1 MDTSFPKDRIRVVLL
16 EGVHPAAVEAFTR
29 DGFRVEAERGSPDLA
44 RLREMVESAHVV
56 GLRSKTRLNAE
67 LIAGARRLLAVG
79 CFCIGTDQV
88 DLRAARSR
96 GVPVFNSPFSNTRS
110 VAELTIAEIVMLC
123 RRTIEKNAQMHAG
136 TWDKSAAGA
145 HEVRGRTLGIVGYG
159 HIGSQVSVLAEA
171 MGMRV
176 LFFDTAPRLALG
188 NAERV
193 GSLGE
198 LLERSDVVT
207 LHVPATAQTTGMI
220 GRDAIARMRPGAML
234 INNARGSLVDLPA
247 LREAIGAGR
256 VGGAALDVFPEEPA
270 AAGESFRCELAG
282 LPNVILTPHV
292 GGSTAEAQ
300 EAIGRDV
307 ASKLIAFVNAGS
319 TAGAVN
325 LPQVDLPPQPHRTGE
340 SAEATHRVLHL
351 HRNVPGVLSKINALL
366 AARGIN
372 VRSQRLETDS
382 ELGYVVLD
390 VDPTESAA
398 ALEELESIPETVRT
412 RVLW

>member
-207 LHVPATAQTTGMI
+207 LHVPATAQTTGWQPCT
-220 GRDAIARMRPGAML
+220 GSFKK
-234 INNARGSLVDLPA
+234 NAR
-247 LREAIGAGR
+247 
-256 VGGAALDVFPEEPA
+256 
-270 AAGESFRCELAG
+270 
-282 LPNVILTPHV
+282 
-292 GGSTAEAQ
+292 
-300 EAIGRDV
+300 
-307 ASKLIAFVNAGS
+307 
-319 TAGAVN
+319 
-325 LPQVDLPPQPHRTGE
+325 
-340 SAEATHRVLHL
+340 
-351 HRNVPGVLSKINALL
+351 
-366 AARGIN
+366 
-372 VRSQRLETDS
+372 
-382 ELGYVVLD
+382 
-390 VDPTESAA
+390 
-398 ALEELESIPETVRT
+398 
-412 RVLW
+412 